1 MKTKIFLAF
10 IAVITA
16 ALFSN
21 FVFHWLIIKDFDNY
35 VKGVKEDQFYWVLAM
50 VEDSYD
56 GGRWHRTALSETI
69 HWAMMIGLDIRII
82 DKDGGEVISSH
93 EVLDS
98 LSGTMMK
105 RMHDLFHIQKT
116 TGSFERYPLYLKG
129 EQVGTL
135 LTRPFQKEAL
145 QEKELIF
152 KERAKDFIY
161 ISLLIAGGGA
171 LIIALL
177 FSQYLTK
184 PITLLKDAAEKIAKG
199 DFSIRIRSRS
209 RDEVGELSE
218 SFNRMAAS
226 LQKEESLRTH
236 LMSNIAHEL
245 RTPLT
250 IMKTHSEAVMD
261 GVIEDCGK
269 GMENIHAEIDR
280 LIKLVKGIEDITT
293 AEASFF
299 SKGEKVE
306 VDMGE
311 FLSGLA
317 DEMRPLFREKGL
329 SLTTAARERA
339 LIVADV
345 EKLERIV
352 RNILSNALKYTEKG
366 GVQIDYGKQGDDFF
380 VEVSDSGRGIP
391 EQEIPLIFNRFYRVE
406 GSGNGG
412 LGLGLSIVKELVE
425 VMGGRIEVRSRVNE
439 GSCFRVYLHQGDR
452 R

>member
-10 IAVITA
+10 IIVITA

-21 FVFHWLIIKDFDNY
+21 FVFQWLIIRDFDAY
-35 VKGVKEDQFYWVLAM
+35 VKGVKEDQLYWILAS
-50 VEDSYD
+50 VEGSYNA
-56 GGRWHRTALSETI
+56 GRWDKASLSETI
-69 HWAMMIGLDIRII
+69 HWAMMLGLDIRIV
-82 DKDGGEVISSH
+82 DTSGKEVLSSH

-98 LSGTMMK
+98 LSDAMMK
-105 RMHDLFHIQKT
+105 RMHDLFHVQKT
-116 TGSFERYPLYLKG
+116 VGSFERYPLYLKG
-129 EQVGTL
+129 QMVGTL

-171 LIIALL
+171 LLIALL

-184 PITLLKDAAEKIAKG
+184 PLTLLKEAAEKIARG
-199 DFSIRIRSRS
+199 DFSIRIKPRS

-269 GMENIHAEIDR
+269 GMETIHAEIDR

-299 SKGEKVE
+299 SRGEEVE
-306 VDMGE
+306 IDLKE
-311 FLSGLA
+311 FLAGIA
-317 DEMRPLFREKGL
+317 DEMQPLFREKGL
-329 SLTTAARERA
+329 FLTLTTAENV
-339 LIVADV
+339 LVVVDV
-345 EKLERIV
+345 EKLDRIV
-352 RNILSNALKYTEKG
+352 HNILSNALKYTEKG
-366 GVQIDYGKQGDDFF
+366 GVRIGYGKQGDDFF
-380 VEVSDSGRGIP
+380 VEVCDSGRGIS
-391 EQEIPLIFNRFYRVE
+391 EQDISLIFKRFYRAE
-406 GSGNGG
+406 ESENGG

-425 VMGGRIEVRSRVNE
+425 VMGGRIDVQSRPDE
-439 GSCFRVYLHQGDR
+439 GSCFKVYLRQGCQR
-452 R
+452 